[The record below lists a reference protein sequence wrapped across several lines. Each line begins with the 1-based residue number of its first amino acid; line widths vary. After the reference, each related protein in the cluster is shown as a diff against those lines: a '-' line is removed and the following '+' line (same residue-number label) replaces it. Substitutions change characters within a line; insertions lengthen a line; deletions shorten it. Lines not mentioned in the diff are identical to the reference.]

1 MRKSDRPA
9 PKARSERLVVK
20 ELAGETLVYDENNHE
35 AHCLNSTAGLVWKFC
50 DGRNSVPQMTR
61 LLAKEMNAPVP
72 EQVVWLALKQLEE
85 SRLLEVQVTGR
96 NWGPQTSRRELVR
109 RLGIA
114 AVALPLITSI
124 QAPVAAQAGSCRT
137 AGQPCTGAGLGNCCP
152 GMGLACQGVGPT
164 CQVT

>member
-20 ELAGETLVYDENNHE
+20 ELAGETLVYDENNHK
-35 AHCLNSTAGLVWKFC
+35 AHCLNPTAALVWKFC
-50 DGRNSVPQMTR
+50 DGHTSVPKMTQ
-61 LLAKEMNAPVP
+61 LLAEEMKAPIP
-72 EQVVWLALKQLEE
+72 EHLVWLAITQLEE
-85 SRLLEVQVTGR
+85 SQLLKAPVPGFR
-96 NWGPQTSRRELVR
+96 NPQTSRRELIR

-124 QAPVAAQAGSCRT
+124 QAPVAAQAGTCRT
-137 AGQPCTGAGLGNCCP
+137 VGQPCTGAGLGNCCP
-152 GMGLACQGVGPT
+152 GQGLACQGVGPT

>member
-1 MRKSDRPA
+1 MSKSGRLS
-9 PKARSERLVVK
+9 PKARKQRLVIK
-20 ELAGETLVYDENNHE
+20 KLADETLVYDEINNK
-35 AHCLNSTAGLVWKFC
+35 AHCLNSTAGMVWKFC
-50 DGRNSVPQMTR
+50 DGRTSIAQMTR
-61 LLAKEMNAPVP
+61 MLEDEMSAPVP
-72 EQVVWLALKQLEE
+72 EQVVWLAIKQLEE
-85 SRLLEVQVTGR
+85 SSLLEVKVAEA
-96 NWGPQTSRRELVR
+96 NWNSLASRRELVR

-114 AVALPLITSI
+114 AVVLPLITSI